1 MTNIKDSVFYILIYI
16 YKIVF
21 IYIILLLLLYI
32 YYSFYLYISFYIYI
46 LLIIYILYSSVQ
58 NLMSRG
64 VGYSEPILN
73 PSKTNRNP
81 PRINLNLFTLIH
93 LSPSVLNRLSSY
105 AANARSAR
113 ASYPEPPFMWKFYK
127 NIGRCVSL
135 LSFP

>member
-1 MTNIKDSVFYILIYI
+1 
-16 YKIVF
+16 
-21 IYIILLLLLYI
+21 
-32 YYSFYLYISFYIYI
+32 
-46 LLIIYILYSSVQ
+46 
-58 NLMSRG
+58 MSRG

-135 LSFP
+135 LFLTQKFPPPTPLQQYVCNGMMIDLIM

>member
-1 MTNIKDSVFYILIYI
+1 MTNKKDSVFYILIYI

-73 PSKTNRNP
+73 PPKTNRNP
-81 PRINLNLFTLIH
+81 PRINL
-93 LSPSVLNRLSSY
+93 LSLTSTYLSIPTLNRLYVDSILT
-105 AANARSAR
+105 
-113 ASYPEPPFMWKFYK
+113 PL
-127 NIGRCVSL
+127 CVEIL
-135 LSFP
+135 